1 MSILATA
8 ALLLAILALAL
19 FALIPRKAGSYRPE
33 HSRLA
38 VASASASILSV
49 LSVALRLLAA

>member
-1 MSILATA
+1 MSILATVT
-8 ALLLAILALAL
+8 LLLAILALAL

-38 VASASASILSV
+38 VASASFSV